1 MVSAKT
7 QLPQHFSLRCGD
19 RDTEQVQVDG
29 LVGLGIAARRK
40 HVLPLDAVIA
50 NAQLAGVHV
59 FDSSWMPFHWK
70 NLLAANSDN

>member
-7 QLPQHFSLRCGD
+7 QLPQHISLCCGD
-19 RDTEQVQVDG
+19 WDKEQVQVDA
-29 LVGLGIAARRK
+29 LVGLGEAARRK

-50 NAQLAGVHV
+50 NAQLAGVQV
-59 FDSSWMPFHWK
+59 FDSSWMPSHWK